1 MQRQKLLLF
10 GLLAAACFIAGTVAA
25 KEDSADLSSTPK
37 VADEAAQKTG
47 TDAAAAE
54 REASGKMS
62 SPGFQHKIRANAQKF
77 EFQAEVNRLMDI
89 LIHSLYSNKDIFLRE
104 LISNASDA
112 LDKIRFLS
120 LTDKK
125 VLGDGDT
132 AKLDISIW
140 ADKANRQLFIRDR
153 GIGMTK
159 DELVKNLGTIAKS
172 GTSAFLEAMQKGG
185 DVNLIGQF
193 GVGFYSVYLV
203 ADWVEVIT
211 KAHGDKQ
218 YIWSSGADGAF
229 SVSEDDGENDDLG
242 RGTLIKI
249 HLKEGEEEYADQDR
263 LKALVSRYSEFID
276 FPIYLQT
283 TTEKDV
289 PVEEEEE
296 ETDEGS
302 NKDDEADKK
311 EDEKKDSEKKDD
323 EADDDEDDDEDGEVI
338 DDEDDDKGDDKKVK
352 TVKQNVTEWNHLNDN
367 KAIWL
372 RKASE
377 ITDDEYS
384 KFYKAVSK
392 DYDDA
397 LSRVHFKAE
406 GDVEF
411 KALLFIP
418 QRAPWDFYD
427 NIQRPKTSG
436 GAPTTGGLKLYVRRV
451 FISDDID
458 ELLPRWLSFVRGV
471 VDSDSLP
478 LNVNRETLQA
488 HSSLKTIK
496 KKLVRKVLDAIK
508 KMAETEAKC
517 ADDKAEEEGD
527 KSKPSTEECEK
538 FGKFWKEFGRALK
551 LGMIEDNNNRARLA
565 KLLRFHSSKSPDK
578 LTTLDGYISRMQ
590 PGQKSI
596 YWIAGMNQEEVAA
609 SPFAEKLVAE
619 GYEVMYL
626 TDVLDEY
633 VMQQVP
639 EYEDYKFV
647 NIAKE
652 DIEHLDKDK
661 DVDDG
666 ESKASKDKKA
676 KEEAK
681 ALKETFKPLTSWWKE
696 QLGAKV
702 SNVKL
707 SKRLASTPAVVVA
720 SKWGTSAHMERIMKA
735 SAFSDPSRAAMMR
748 GQRTLEINPTHP
760 LIVALKDKVSADKDD
775 ASAKSAAAMLYE
787 TALLESGF
795 DPDDPKAF
803 TRSMYELMRDQL
815 GVAEELPGAAAAKKD
830 TAAAADS
837 SSEAE
842 SDKSEL

>member
-1 MQRQKLLLF
+1 MQRRKLLVLGF
-10 GLLAAACFIAGTVAA
+10 LVATCLVAGVAAA
-25 KEDSADLSSTPK
+25 KDDSADLSSTPK

-62 SPGFQHKIRANAQKF
+62 SPGFQAKIRANAQKF

-120 LTDKK
+120 LTDKS
-125 VLGDGDT
+125 VLGEGDT

-153 GIGMTK
+153 GIGMAK
-159 DELVKNLGTIAKS
+159 EDLIKNLGTIAKS

-185 DVNLIGQF
+185 DINLIGQF

-203 ADWVEVIT
+203 ADWVEVVS
-211 KAHGDKQ
+211 KAHGEKQ

-229 SVSEDDGENDDLG
+229 TVSEDDGENEDLG

-263 LKALVSRYSEFID
+263 LKSMVSRYSEFID

-289 PVEEEEE
+289 PVEEEE
-296 ETDEGS
+296 TDEAAK
-302 NKDDEADKK
+302 KDDDTKEDEEEKK
-311 EDEKKDSEKKDD
+311 EDESS
-323 EADDDEDDDEDGEVI
+323 DDDEDADDDDDGEVI
-338 DDEDDDKGDDKKVK
+338 DDEDDDKADDKKVK
-352 TVKQNVTEWNHLNDN
+352 TVKQNVTEWSHLNDN

-372 RKASE
+372 RKASD
-377 ITDDEYS
+377 ISDEEYN

-392 DYDDA
+392 DWEDS

-418 QRAPWDFYD
+418 QRAPYDFYD

-436 GAPTTGGLKLYVRRV
+436 GPPVHGGLKLYVRRV
-451 FISDDID
+451 FISDDVD

-508 KMAETEAKC
+508 KMAETETKC
-517 ADDKAEEEGD
+517 DDTEAEE
-527 KSKPSTEECEK
+527 KPDAEECGK
-538 FGKFWKEFGRALK
+538 FGKLWKEFGRALK
-551 LGMIEDNNNRARLA
+551 LGIVEDNNNRARLA
-565 KLLRFHSSKSPDK
+565 KLVRFHSSKSPAN
-578 LTTLDGYISRMQ
+578 LTSLDGYVSRMQ

-596 YWIAGMNQEEVAA
+596 YWIAGMNQEEVAG

-619 GYEVMYL
+619 GYEVIYL

-633 VMQQVP
+633 VMQQLP

-661 DVDDG
+661 DGDDV
-666 ESKASKDKKA
+666 ESKEAKKKKS

-681 ALKETFKPLTSWWKE
+681 ALKDTFKPLTSWWKE

-720 SKWGTSAHMERIMKA
+720 SKWGQSAHMERIMKA

-748 GQRTLEINPTHP
+748 GQRTLEINPNHP
-760 LIVALKDKVSADKDD
+760 LIVALKDKVVADVDD
-775 ASAKSAAAMLYE
+775 SSAKSTAGLLYE

-803 TRSMYELMRDQL
+803 TRGMYELMKGQL
-815 GVAEELPGAAAAKKD
+815 GVTAELPGAPKKEEV
-830 TAAAADS
+830 AGIDS
-837 SSEAE
+837 EEE

>member
-1 MQRQKLLLF
+1 MQRRKLLLCL
-10 GLLAAACFIAGTVAA
+10 GLLAAACLLAGASAA
-25 KEDSADLSSTPK
+25 KADAAADLSSSPK
-37 VADEAAQKTG
+37 VAGEDAAQKTG

-62 SPGFQHKIRANAQKF
+62 SPGFQHKIRANAKKF

-112 LDKIRFLS
+112 LDKLRFLS
-120 LTDKK
+120 LTDKA
-125 VLGDGDT
+125 VLGEGDT

-140 ADKANRQLFIRDR
+140 ADKANRVLFIRDR
-153 GIGMTK
+153 GIGMTQ

-185 DVNLIGQF
+185 DINLIGQF

-203 ADWVEVIT
+203 ADWVEVVT
-211 KAHGDKQ
+211 KAHGHKQ
-218 YIWSSGADGAF
+218 YIWASGADGAF
-229 SVSEDDGENDDLG
+229 TVAEDEGENEDLG

-263 LKALVSRYSEFID
+263 LKSMVSRYSEFID

-296 ETDEGS
+296 EAEAAAEEKKEG
-302 NKDDEADKK
+302 EGDKK
-311 EDEKKDSEKKDD
+311 EEEDEEDD
-323 EADDDEDDDEDGEVI
+323 EEEDEDGEVI
-338 DDEDDDKGDDKKVK
+338 DDEDDKAEGSEDKKVE
-352 TVKQNVTEWNHLNDN
+352 TVKQNVTEWSHLNDN

-372 RKASE
+372 RKASD
-377 ITDDEYS
+377 ISDEEYN

-392 DYDDA
+392 DWEDA

-411 KALLFIP
+411 KALLFVP

-436 GAPTTGGLKLYVRRV
+436 GPSTSGGLKLYVRRV
-451 FISDDID
+451 FISDDVD

-508 KMAETEAKC
+508 KMADTEAKC
-517 ADDKAEEEGD
+517 EAEPEAEDKPDAEECG
-527 KSKPSTEECEK
+527 K
-538 FGKFWKEFGRALK
+538 FGKLWKEFGRALK
-551 LGMIEDNNNRARLA
+551 LGIVEDNNNRARLA
-565 KLLRFHSSKSPDK
+565 KLLRFHSSKSPAN
-578 LTTLDGYISRMQ
+578 TTSLDGYVSRLQ
-590 PGQKSI
+590 PGQKAI
-596 YWIAGMNQEEVAA
+596 YWIAGMSQDEVAA

-619 GYEVMYL
+619 GYEVIYL

-633 VMQQVP
+633 VMQQLP

-661 DVDDG
+661 DGDESS
-666 ESKASKDKKA
+666 ESKEAKEKKA
-676 KEEAK
+676 KAEAK
-681 ALKETFKPLTSWWKE
+681 ALKEEYKPLTTWWKE
-696 QLGAKV
+696 QLEGKV

-720 SKWGTSAHMERIMKA
+720 SKWGQSAHMERIMKA
-735 SAFSDPSRAAMMR
+735 SAFSDPSRAAMMK
-748 GQRTLEINPTHP
+748 GQRTLEINPSHP
-760 LIVALKDKVSADKDD
+760 LIVALKDKVASDKDD
-775 ASAKSAAAMLYE
+775 ASAKSTAGLLYE

-803 TRSMYELMRDQL
+803 TRGMYELMKSGL
-815 GVAEELPGAAAAKKD
+815 GVTAELPGAPKKSEA
-830 TAAAADS
+830 AAAADK
-837 SSEAE
+837 EE
-842 SDKSEL
+842 DSDKSEL